1 MKRLSVLLIATLVVT
16 AIAAPA
22 MAGGVVA
29 TSTQAE
35 PTCEYPVSVTD
46 ATGETVTLEEPP
58 ERIVALNP
66 SDANTVFE
74 IGADDRLV
82 GMPVGD
88 GTARLDAE
96 GQTDITE
103 DDGFT
108 VDSETVVGL
117 EPDVVLAGNVTSEEQ
132 IEQLRDAGLTV
143 YHFSEATSLEDVAE
157 NVAIAGTLSGECD
170 GATETI
176 TWMDQRL
183 DILESAVADVDHPK
197 VYYMMGGGFTAGE
210 GTFQHGAMTAA
221 GLDNVATAA
230 DIEGW
235 GIISD
240 EVVVDE
246 DPDWILRTDGQF
258 QPEIPESLED
268 TTAVQNEQFV
278 TVDANDFSQPAPR
291 IVFAMESLIET
302 VHPDAYDAIA
312 DDLETLDA
320 DYEAGEFL
328 PATEEE
334 TDDDVA
340 DDTDDETS
348 DDSSMADD
356 DEPAT
361 TDDDEQVTADDDADT
376 IPGFGVPVAIAALLS
391 ALGFA
396 LRRR

>member
-16 AIAAPA
+16 AIVAPA
-22 MAGGVVA
+22 MAGGVAA
-29 TSTQAE
+29 TSAQAE
-35 PTCEYPVSVTD
+35 PACEYPVSLTD

-58 ERIVALNP
+58 ERIVTLNP
-66 SDANTVFE
+66 SDANTIFE

-88 GTARLDAE
+88 GTSRLDAE

-117 EPDVVLAGNVTSEEQ
+117 EPDIVLAANVSSVEQ
-132 IEQLRDAGLTV
+132 VDQLRDAGLTV
-143 YHFSEATSLEDVAE
+143 YHFPEATSLEDVAE
-157 NVAIAGTLSGECD
+157 NVAITGTLSGECD
-170 GATETI
+170 GATETL

-183 DILESAVADVDHPK
+183 DLLESAVADAEHPT
-197 VYYMMGGGFTAGE
+197 VYYKMGDGFTAGS
-210 GTFQHGAMTAA
+210 GTFQHETMTAA
-221 GLDNVATAA
+221 GLDNIATAA
-230 DIEGW
+230 DIEKW
-235 GIISD
+235 GIISN
-240 EVVVDE
+240 EVVVEE
-246 DPDWILRTDGQF
+246 DPDWILRTSGPF

-278 TVDANDFSQPAPR
+278 TVDSNDFSQPAPR
-291 IVFAMESLIET
+291 IVFAMETLVET
-302 VHPDAYDAIA
+302 VHPEAYDEIA
-312 DDLETLDA
+312 NDLETLDA

-334 TDDDVA
+334 TDDDGA
-340 DDTDDETS
+340 DDDMS
-348 DDSSMADD
+348 DDSSAADD

-361 TDDDEQVTADDDADT
+361 TADDDSGATDDADT
-376 IPGFGVPVAIAALLS
+376 IPGFGVPVAVAAVLS
-391 ALGFA
+391 LLGFT